1 MGNSETPAPWDVARS
16 RALRG
21 ALGMFV
27 TGVTIVTKIDTEGRP
42 RGLTA
47 NSFTSVS
54 LDPPLVLAC
63 IARGSA
69 SYDTFQGPGGFA
81 INVLSDAQRELS
93 DLFASKSPD
102 KFAGLDYR
110 LGIGGAP
117 VIDASLA
124 WLDCETERIVEAGDH
139 IILIGRVADFG
150 TTAGRP
156 LAFCQGAYL
165 SFDAEQDAVFRP
177 QGKSVTV
184 DCIADFGGAILL
196 RAVDVDGTRKWT
208 LPGVALAR
216 GERGGLTALTRF
228 VEGLGTAID
237 VSFIYSVYE
246 TPHDDAVHI
255 VYRGTL
261 TGAPVS
267 AEVRLFAEDEMPWD
281 DLVHSQIH
289 DAVERYF
296 KERAFDQFGVYVDM
310 EEGGHVAPVSQKP
323 QAWSSYVSDL
333 DK

>member
-1 MGNSETPAPWDVARS
+1 MGNSEVTAPWDVART

-27 TGVTIVTKIDTEGRP
+27 TGVTIITKIDADGRP

-93 DLFASKSPD
+93 DRFASTSPD
-102 KFAGLDYR
+102 KFAGVDYR
-110 LGIGGAP
+110 LGLGGAP

-124 WLDCETERIVEAGDH
+124 WLDCATERIVEAGDH
-139 IILIGRVADFG
+139 IIVIGRVADFG
-150 TTAGRP
+150 AGAGRP
-156 LAFCQGAYL
+156 LAYCQGAYL
-165 SFDAEQDAVFRP
+165 SFGAEQDAVFRP

-184 DCIADFGGAILL
+184 DCIADFGDAILL
-196 RAVDVDGTRKWT
+196 HAVDVDGERKWT

-216 GERGGLTALTRF
+216 GERGGLAALARF
-228 VEGLGTAID
+228 VKGFGTAID
-237 VSFIYSVYE
+237 VNFIYSVYE

-261 TGAPVS
+261 SGPPAS
-267 AEVRLFAEDEMPWD
+267 AEVRLFAENEMPWD
-281 DLVHSQIH
+281 DLAHRQIRE
-289 DAVERYF
+289 AVERYF
-296 KERAFDQFGVYVDM
+296 KERAFDQFGVYVDT
-310 EEGGHVAPVSQKP
+310 EEGGQVAPVAQQP

>member
-1 MGNSETPAPWDVARS
+1 MGTSEASAPWDAART

-27 TGVTIVTKIDTEGRP
+27 TGVTIVTKIDADGQP

-54 LDPPLVLAC
+54 LDPPLVLVC
-63 IARGSA
+63 IARGTA
-69 SYDTFQGPGGFA
+69 SHDTFQGPGGFA

-93 DLFASKSPD
+93 DRFASKSPD
-102 KFAGLDYR
+102 KFAGVDYR

-124 WLDCETERIVEAGDH
+124 WLDCATERIIEAGDH
-139 IILIGRVADFG
+139 IIVIGRVADFG
-150 TTAGRP
+150 AGAGRP
-156 LAFCQGAYL
+156 LAYCQGAYL
-165 SFDAEQDAVFRP
+165 SFGAEQDAVFRP

-196 RAVDVDGTRKWT
+196 RAVDVDGERRWT

-216 GERGGLTALTRF
+216 GERGGLAALARF
-228 VEGLGTAID
+228 IEGLGTAID
-237 VSFIYSVYE
+237 VNFIYSVYE

-261 TGAPVS
+261 SGPPAS
-267 AEVRLFAEDEMPWD
+267 DEVRLFTENEMPWD
-281 DLVHSQIH
+281 RLAHQQIH

-310 EEGGHVAPVSQKP
+310 EDGGHVAPVAQQP